1 MPVSA
6 GSLYDYYN
14 PFAGTQRNL
23 DRFVDLYERKKQ
35 RGLQE
40 RGMGLEER
48 RLNLGERQENR
59 IAGSQGID
67 DQYKQ
72 MLINRETE
80 ELKMRQDLMND
91 PATRVSIMSKALK
104 EAYTTGGKK
113 IADSVLK
120 SFQANPKYSD
130 DTKGYTIED
139 FTFTPGGGLYAPA
152 RTTEGERLEG
162 IFDLVD
168 SAGKLHQIDMREKE
182 GTKPSS
188 VQEYEFSKK
197 LPEGE
202 KAEYEKFATNKGTI
216 ISLAGK
222 AETKEQEG
230 IGTYRSKIYEG
241 IQEDAK
247 TARNEIDT
255 YSTLQE
261 LMNKTAT
268 GALEG
273 AKTQIASYA
282 QSMGVPVNTRWSVNQ
297 TIEAIS
303 NKLTIMARK
312 VGEGQILAGQIS
324 DSDRKFLK
332 ASVPGLDKMPNANKM
347 LIDWNIKL
355 AQRKIDIAEIADEYF
370 DANGTMK
377 GFNEVQRKWVE
388 NNPLFGDTI
397 QPSLDDIFKGYSNK
411 NSQYELRKDGTKKG
425 LGYFGEL
432 KRPDGRVSTELS
444 IGVNIDGKEIEIPSL
459 VPTLSKQE
467 IDHLLGGGNPTKEI
481 VGKAV
486 EHARKRISQGK
497 GPFAEQD

>member
-40 RGMGLEER
+40 KGMGLEEG

-59 IAGSQGID
+59 MAGSQGLE

-72 MLINRETE
+72 MLITTETE
-80 ELKMRQDLMND
+80 KLKMSQELRND
-91 PATRVSIMSKALK
+91 PATRISIMSKALR
-104 EAYTTGGKK
+104 EAYATGGKK
-113 IADSVLK
+113 MADSVLK
-120 SFQANPKYSD
+120 SFQNNPNYQE
-130 DTKGYTIED
+130 DTKGYTIDD
-139 FTFTPGGGLYAPA
+139 FQFTQNGGMVAPMI
-152 RTTEGERLEG
+152 TTEGERLEG
-162 IFDLVD
+162 QYGFVD
-168 SAGKLHQIDMREKE
+168 PQGKLHTFDMRQKQ
-182 GTKPSS
+182 GIN
-188 VQEYEFSKK
+188 VNV
-197 LPEGE
+197 G
-202 KAEYEKFATNKGTI
+202 
-216 ISLAGK
+216 GK

-261 LMNKTAT
+261 LMNKTTT

-282 QSMGVPVNTRWSVNQ
+282 QSMGVPVNDRWSVNQ

-312 VGEGQILAGQIS
+312 VGEGQILAGQVS

-332 ASVPGLDKMPNANKM
+332 ASVPGLEKMPNANKM

-355 AQRKIDIAEIADEYF
+355 AQRKIDIAEMSDEYF

-377 GFNEVQRKWVE
+377 GFNEIQRKWVE
-388 NNPLFGDTI
+388 NHPLFGDITK
-397 QPSLDDIFKGYSNK
+397 PSLDDIFKG
-411 NSQYELRKDGTKKG
+411 Q
-425 LGYFGEL
+425 
-432 KRPDGRVSTELS
+432 
-444 IGVNIDGKEIEIPSL
+444 
-459 VPTLSKQE
+459 
-467 IDHLLGGGNPTKEI
+467 
-481 VGKAV
+481 
-486 EHARKRISQGK
+486 
-497 GPFAEQD
+497 

>member
-14 PFAGTQRNL
+14 PLAGTQRNL
-23 DRFVDLYERKKQ
+23 DRFMDLYERKKQ
-35 RGLQE
+35 RGIQE
-40 RGMGLEER
+40 KELELRER
-48 RLNLGERQENR
+48 SVGVQERQESR
-59 IAGSQGID
+59 LGPSQGIE

-80 ELKMRQDLMND
+80 DIQRRQRLEED
-91 PATRVSIMSKALK
+91 PLTAITIISKALK
-104 EAYTTGGKK
+104 DARSAGGMPLVKQT
-113 IADSVLK
+113 IETLK
-120 SFQANPKYSD
+120 QNPKYQ
-130 DTKGYTIED
+130 KHLQGYDAED
-139 FTFTPGGGLYAPA
+139 FQFTEAGGMAAPIKDNK
-152 RTTEGERLEG
+152 GNILEG
-162 IFDLVD
+162 KYGMVD
-168 SAGKLHQIDMREKE
+168 ENGKFHMIDTSK

-268 GALEG
+268 GTLEG

-282 QSMGVPVNTRWSVNQ
+282 QSMGVPVNNRWSVNQ

-355 AQRKIDIAEIADEYF
+355 AQRKIGIAEMADEYF

-388 NNPLFGDTI
+388 NHPLFGDTNR
-397 QPSLDDIFKGYSNK
+397 PSLDDIFKG
-411 NSQYELRKDGTKKG
+411 Q
-425 LGYFGEL
+425 
-432 KRPDGRVSTELS
+432 
-444 IGVNIDGKEIEIPSL
+444 
-459 VPTLSKQE
+459 
-467 IDHLLGGGNPTKEI
+467 
-481 VGKAV
+481 
-486 EHARKRISQGK
+486 
-497 GPFAEQD
+497 